1 MGRLESPARRPIRIP
16 PREVPRVSTP
26 ILVRPDEAAAYT
38 RRPVHT
44 VYRWAHEG
52 RLTRHGTGRGRV
64 RYDLRELPA
73 PGQPPPPRKPP
84 P

>member
-1 MGRLESPARRPIRIP
+1 MSA
-16 PREVPRVSTP
+16 P

-38 RRPVHT
+38 KRPVAT

-52 RLTRHGTGRGRV
+52 RITQHGTGRGNV

-73 PGQPPPPRKPP
+73 PGQPAPPRKPTP
-84 P
+84 

>member
-1 MGRLESPARRPIRIP
+1 LSA
-16 PREVPRVSTP
+16 P

-38 RRPVHT
+38 QRPVAT

-52 RLTRHGTGRGRV
+52 RITQHGTGRGRV

-73 PGQPPPPRKPP
+73 PGASAPPRKASP
-84 P
+84 